1 MTPVDLVPWI
11 VVMFVVA
18 AFVRIDFYFSILYVF
33 MGVYLLGRIWTTAS
47 MRQLI
52 ARRKLVNRA
61 FPGEN
66 IAVELLITNK
76 GWLPVPWLEVHDS
89 LPVEMISPPFYS
101 EVISLRAREVKRFH
115 YTLSCHKRGYYVI
128 GPLRW
133 DIGDLIGITP
143 QLTAQ
148 LETQYII
155 IYPRI
160 VPLEKLGLPT
170 HSPLASL
177 PAPAPLFVDPTRIM
191 GIRNY
196 QIGDS
201 PRRIHWSATAR
212 MNQLVVKRY
221 QPAIARETLLCLDL
235 DQDNYN
241 IRQRYAAIELAI
253 LAAASIANHI
263 VVREGLAVG
272 LTVQAFDPLEQRVLK
287 LTSPIQRDRSH
298 LMNILEILARAQ
310 GYGASQSAGEDLP
323 TFADLLRRE
332 SMRLAWGSTV
342 VVVSGEE
349 RHDLIDTLI
358 YMRQKGLAI
367 ALILVMPPPVSTDLQ
382 QRVAMLDLPVYR
394 IWREE
399 ELEVVQ

>member
-1 MTPVDLVPWI
+1 MTSVDLVPWI
-11 VVMFVVA
+11 VGMFVIA
-18 AFVRIDFYFSILYVF
+18 ALMRIDFYFSILYVF
-33 MGVYLLGRIWTTAS
+33 MGVYMLGRIWTRAS
-47 MRQLI
+47 MRQLS
-52 ARRKLVNRA
+52 ARRKFVNRA

-66 IAVELLITNK
+66 ISVELVVNNES
-76 GWLPVPWLEVHDS
+76 WLPIPWLEVHDS

-101 EVISLRAREVKRFH
+101 EVITLGAHQEKRFH
-115 YTLSCHKRGYYVI
+115 YTLSCHKRGYYII

-133 DIGDLIGITP
+133 NTGDLIGIAP
-143 QLTAQ
+143 PLSAQ
-148 LETQYII
+148 LEVQYII

-160 VPLEKLGLPT
+160 VSLEKLGLPT

-191 GIRNY
+191 GIRKY

-235 DQDNYN
+235 DQENYN
-241 IRQRYAAIELAI
+241 IRQRYAAIELAV
-253 LAAASIANHI
+253 LTAASIANHI

-272 LTVQAFDPLEQRVLK
+272 LNVQAYDPLEQHIVK
-287 LTSPIQRDRSH
+287 LSSPIQRDRSH

-310 GYGASQSAGEDLP
+310 GYSPSQASNEIVP
-323 TFADLLRRE
+323 TFAENLRRE
-332 SMRLAWGSTV
+332 SMRLSWGSTV
-342 VVVSGEE
+342 VVVTGEE
-349 RHDLIDTLI
+349 RHDLIDILI
-358 YMRQKGLAI
+358 YMRQHGLAI
-367 ALILVMPPPVSTDLQ
+367 ALILIMPPPVSPDLQ
-382 QRVAMLDLPVYR
+382 QRVAMLDVPIYR

-399 ELEVVQ
+399 ELKVVS